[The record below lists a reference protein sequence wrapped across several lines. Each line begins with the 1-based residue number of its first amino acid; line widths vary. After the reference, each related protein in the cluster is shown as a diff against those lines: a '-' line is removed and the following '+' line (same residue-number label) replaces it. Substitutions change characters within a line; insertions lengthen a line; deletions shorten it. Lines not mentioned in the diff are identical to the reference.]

1 MTLKE
6 LLALPPVL
14 AIKVIYDC
22 LDEGTI
28 AAIKAKPAIKA
39 PQQPRFDFA
48 LYSNGGNTYASEC
61 TLKQL
66 DWYIERC
73 NKSIA
78 EGGQYVE
85 QNKKQLEKLS
95 EWRRW
100 RGCNPTVIW
109 CGKRGDDEGVVAA
122 PPSDRPRVYPRTG
135 GNGGQAPPAQNQD
148 VDTDKFWG

>member
-1 MTLKE
+1 MTRDE

-22 LDEGTI
+22 LDEET
-28 AAIKAKPAIKA
+28 IKAITAKEPIKA

-48 LYSNGGNTYASEC
+48 LYSSGGNSFASEC

-66 DWYIERC
+66 DWHIDRAK
-73 NKSIA
+73 KSVA
-78 EGGQYVE
+78 EGGQWAE
-85 QNKKQLEKLS
+85 KDAKKLEKLT

-109 CGKRGDDEGVVAA
+109 VGKRGDEESVVAA
-122 PPSDRPRVYPRTG
+122 PPSDRPRVYQRA
-135 GNGGQAPPAQNQD
+135 GGQRRQQQQD
-148 VDTDKFWG
+148 DEIDPENF

>member
-1 MTLKE
+1 MTLAE

-22 LDEGTI
+22 LDEATVAAI
-28 AAIKAKPAIKA
+28 AAKEPIRA

-48 LYSNGGNTYASEC
+48 LWGRNGNSYASEC

-66 DWYIERC
+66 DWHINRAKTSVE
-73 NKSIA
+73 S
-78 EGGQYVE
+78 GGQWAE
-85 QNKKQLEKLS
+85 RDKKRIEKLT

-109 CGKRGDDEGVVAA
+109 VGKRGDEEATVAA
-122 PPSDRPRVYPRTG
+122 PPSDRPREYPRVG
-135 GNGGQAPPAQNQD
+135 GNGGQRQQQQD
-148 VDTDKFWG
+148 EIDPDNF

>member
-1 MTLKE
+1 MTLEE

-22 LDEGTI
+22 LDEDAV
-28 AAIKAKPAIKA
+28 AAIKAKPPIKA

-48 LYSNGGNTYASEC
+48 LYTSSGNTYASEC

-66 DWYIERC
+66 DWYIERAK
-73 NKSIA
+73 KSVA
-78 EGGQYVE
+78 EGGQYAQ
-85 QNKKQLEKLS
+85 QNAKQLEKLT

-109 CGKRGDDEGVVAA
+109 VGRRGDDESVVAA
-122 PPSDRPRVYPRTG
+122 PPSDRPRVYPRAGGTG
-135 GNGGQAPPAQNQD
+135 QQQRQQSQD
-148 VDTDKFWG
+148 DEIDPSNF

>member
-1 MTLKE
+1 MTRDE

-22 LDEGTI
+22 LDPETVK
-28 AAIKAKPAIKA
+28 AISEKEPIKA

-48 LYSNGGNTYASEC
+48 LYGSGGSSYASEC

-66 DWYIERC
+66 DWHIERAK
-73 NKSIA
+73 KSVA
-78 EGGQYVE
+78 EGGE
-85 QNKKQLEKLS
+85 WAEKDAKKVGKLA

-109 CGKRGDDEGVVAA
+109 VGKRGEDEGVVAA
-122 PPSDRPRVYPRTG
+122 PPSDRPRVYPRA
-135 GNGGQAPPAQNQD
+135 GNGGQRQQKQD
-148 VDTDKFWG
+148 DEIDPENF